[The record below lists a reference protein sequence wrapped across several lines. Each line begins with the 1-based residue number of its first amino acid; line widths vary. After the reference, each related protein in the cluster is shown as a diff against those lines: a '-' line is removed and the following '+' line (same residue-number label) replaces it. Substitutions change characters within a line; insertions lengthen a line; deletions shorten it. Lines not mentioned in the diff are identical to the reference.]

1 MMRFA
6 HIALSCKD
14 LLTTERWYTRY
25 FGFRRARV
33 FMDGDTP
40 VTVFIKRDDV
50 YLELFPAEGERPTE
64 APQNDGLHSVGV
76 RHLAF
81 QVDDVDRVLSEL
93 GDSTR
98 VTLGPLA
105 FDEFIPGWKTV
116 WVADPDGNIVE
127 ISQGYVDE
135 DHPIPLETEEQVSW
149 NA

>member
-1 MMRFA
+1 MMKFS
-6 HIALSCKD
+6 HIALSCQD
-14 LLTTERWYTRY
+14 LVTTERWYTRY

-50 YLELFPAEGERPTE
+50 YLELFNADAPRPT
-64 APQNDGLHSVGV
+64 ATPDKDGPHFVGL

-81 QVDDVDRVLSEL
+81 QVDDVDAVLASL
-93 GDSTR
+93 GDAAKI
-98 VTLGPLA
+98 TLGPLS
-105 FDEFIPGWKTV
+105 FDEFIAGWKTV

-135 DHPIPLETEEQVSW
+135 DHPAPLDMEE
-149 NA
+149 